1 MIRVAKRRRLM
12 RTAVLGV
19 LACVAL
25 FWGAVDLV
33 GVSPQALLQDLLAVV
48 VVLVLVLLAAMFTG
62 WLLARWRRR

>member
-1 MIRVAKRRRLM
+1 MASKRRRLM

>member
-1 MIRVAKRRRLM
+1 MMASKRRRLV

-19 LACVAL
+19 LACAAL

>member
-1 MIRVAKRRRLM
+1 MMASKRRRLV

-19 LACVAL
+19 LACAAL
-25 FWGAVDLV
+25 FWGAIDLV

>member
-1 MIRVAKRRRLM
+1 M

>member
-1 MIRVAKRRRLM
+1 LIRVAKRRRLM

>member
-1 MIRVAKRRRLM
+1 MMASKRRRLV

-19 LACVAL
+19 LACAAL

-48 VVLVLVLLAAMFTG
+48 VVLVLVLLAAMCTG

>member
-1 MIRVAKRRRLM
+1 MVAKRRRLM

-19 LACVAL
+19 LACAAL

-33 GVSPQALLQDLLAVV
+33 GVSPQVLLQDLLGVV
-48 VVLVLVLLAAMFTG
+48 FALVLVLLSAVFTG

>member
-1 MIRVAKRRRLM
+1 MVAKRRRLM

-19 LACVAL
+19 LACAAL

-33 GVSPQALLQDLLAVV
+33 GVSPQVLLQDLLGVV
-48 VVLVLVLLAAMFTG
+48 FAFVLVLLAALFTG